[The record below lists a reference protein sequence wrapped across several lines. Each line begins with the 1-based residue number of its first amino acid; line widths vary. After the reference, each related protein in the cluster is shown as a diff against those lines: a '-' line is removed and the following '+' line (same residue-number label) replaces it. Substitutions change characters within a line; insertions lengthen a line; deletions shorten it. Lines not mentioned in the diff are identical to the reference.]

1 MKMKKAITLFFIAAL
16 VLLAGCAPAQAPAQ
30 TPEPPAPTA
39 AQTAETPAPTEAAP
53 SGVAFTLMDVDTPY
67 AFDLDGDG
75 AAEAL
80 LLTQEPDDDAVYGTS
95 VYLTVTKDG
104 AEQKTRMATADFF
117 SAYYLEAGSKTGI
130 AITATYEN
138 DYLITDVFLLEGT
151 SASKLSYADG
161 GILTAENGEL
171 VLLGR
176 LYALGTWSVEI
187 AYEMTPDF
195 ELLPVADKEW
205 TILGCEHPL
214 TVKKE
219 LPFETEN
226 DACAY
231 VTEYLS
237 VGTKLWLVSGDG
249 ATYVRFSLED
259 GRMGKLSYG
268 MKDGIATLVDG
279 TPDTDWL
286 DDIMYAG

>member
-1 MKMKKAITLFFIAAL
+1 MRMKKAITLFLLAAL
-16 VLLAGCAPAQAPAQ
+16 ALATGCAPAQ

-39 AQTAETPAPTEAAP
+39 AQTAPAETPAPADAQALT
-53 SGVAFTLMDVDTPY
+53 VAFTPLDAGTPY
-67 AFDLDGDG
+67 AFDVDGDG
-75 AAEAL
+75 AAETL
-80 LLTQEPDDDAVYGTS
+80 LLTEEQDDDAAFGTA

-104 AEQKTRMATADFF
+104 IEQITKMADAYFF
-117 SAYYLEAGSKTGI
+117 CAYYMEAEGKTGL
-130 AITATYEN
+130 AITGTYEN
-138 DYLITDVFLLEGT
+138 DYMCTGIFLFEG
-151 SASKLSYADG
+151 ASVRELSQEDG

-171 VLLGR
+171 VIMSR

-187 AYEMTPDF
+187 ACEMTTDF
-195 ELLPVADKEW
+195 KLLPVADKEW

-219 LPFETEN
+219 LPIETEN

-237 VGTKLWLVSGDG
+237 VGTKLWLISGDG
-249 ATYVRFSLED
+249 QSYVRFSLED
-259 GRMGKLSYG
+259 GRMGKLSYKVVDG
-268 MKDGIATLVDG
+268 MATLVDG

-286 DDIMYAG
+286 DDIVYAG